1 MQLKVKLVF
10 NKATKGTFVYDMQ
23 TEQGQ
28 SMGSLYLP
36 KLVMPAD
43 PPKLLEMEVRDAA
56 GN

>member
-28 SMGSLYLP
+28 SMGSLYIP